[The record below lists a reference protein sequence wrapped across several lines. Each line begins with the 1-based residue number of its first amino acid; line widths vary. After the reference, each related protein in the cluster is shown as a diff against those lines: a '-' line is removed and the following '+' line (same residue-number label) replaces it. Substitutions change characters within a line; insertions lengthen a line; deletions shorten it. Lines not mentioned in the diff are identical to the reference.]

1 MKKIIVYAS
10 SLLLIFLAS
19 CSTSGFVMKRKYNK
33 GYYVDFA
40 NNNNHKKANDKVK
53 DASDNL
59 SFKKMVLQS
68 EAKELSIQENAP
80 TAFSQNIQVKK
91 KSNPSFNKKSSSQ
104 SNITLKKWKALKP
117 LVKKTISKKEKHT
130 LKKDGGDISIVEVI
144 LSLFPILCLIA
155 IYLHDGN
162 KITMNFWVDLL
173 LHLTF
178 IGEIIYALL
187 VVLNIFS
194 LS

>member
-19 CSTSGFVMKRKYNK
+19 CSTSGIVMKRKYNK

-40 NNNNHKKANDKVK
+40 SNSNHKKVIDKTKDPVND
-53 DASDNL
+53 L
-59 SFKKMVLQS
+59 SFKKIMAQS
-68 EAKELSIQENAP
+68 EPKSSAIQESISKAL
-80 TAFSQNIQVKK
+80 TQNIQIK
-91 KSNPSFNKKSSSQ
+91 KSNVSLNKNKPVE
-104 SNITLKKWKALKP
+104 SNRTLRNLKILKP
-117 LVKKTISKKEKHT
+117 LVKKVISKKESKLV

-155 IYLHDGN
+155 IYLHDGK